1 MISHLFHLLN
11 ETVRDER
18 MSQLW
23 LSKVTYYEDLMT

>member
-1 MISHLFHLLN
+1 MGLN
-11 ETVRDER
+11 DFTFVPFVRDER